1 MGSLLSAQNSATSPK
16 FDEFLKKMPLFS
28 RPRSPA
34 EIVRNLKEALNTLE
48 RGGDSKKQEK
58 VRKNSTDLIT
68 FIVSSASKNGRGRKY
83 SPATPGGEDEAARK
97 IRLFLQAQEDLSR
110 QLTNMK
116 QLLFGNE
123 SDQQSDIV
131 LAQLSQEMY
140 NTGLI
145 LALLRNLHRIDFE
158 GKKDAV
164 QIFNSILRRQ
174 IGTRTPTVE
183 YICTKPDIIFT
194 LCRGYEQQ
202 EIALNCGTMLRECI
216 RYEALTKIL
225 LYSDNFYDFFK
236 YVEVS
241 TFDIASD
248 AFATFKELLT
258 KHKMLAADFLE
269 ANFDRV
275 FGNYQK
281 LLHSDNYV
289 TRRQSL
295 KLLGELLLD
304 RHNFSVM
311 TRYISNPDNLKLMMN
326 MLKEKSRN
334 IQFEAFHVFKVF
346 VAKPI
351 LDILLRNKEKLVDF
365 LSKFH
370 ADRTEDEQFN
380 DEKAYLIKQIKE
392 LKEVKE

>member
-1 MGSLLSAQNSATSPK
+1 
-16 FDEFLKKMPLFS
+16 MPLFS

-68 FIVSSASKNGRGRKY
+68 FIVSSASKNGRGRKNC
-83 SPATPGGEDEAARK
+83 PATPTAGDDDESSRK
-97 IRLFLQAQEDLSR
+97 IRLFIQAQEDLSR

-194 LCRGYEQQ
+194 LCRG
-202 EIALNCGTMLRECI
+202 
-216 RYEALTKIL
+216 
-225 LYSDNFYDFFK
+225 
-236 YVEVS
+236 
-241 TFDIASD
+241 
-248 AFATFKELLT
+248 
-258 KHKMLAADFLE
+258 
-269 ANFDRV
+269 
-275 FGNYQK
+275 
-281 LLHSDNYV
+281 
-289 TRRQSL
+289 
-295 KLLGELLLD
+295 
-304 RHNFSVM
+304 
-311 TRYISNPDNLKLMMN
+311 
-326 MLKEKSRN
+326 
-334 IQFEAFHVFKVF
+334 
-346 VAKPI
+346 
-351 LDILLRNKEKLVDF
+351 
-365 LSKFH
+365 
-370 ADRTEDEQFN
+370 
-380 DEKAYLIKQIKE
+380 
-392 LKEVKE
+392 

>member
-1 MGSLLSAQNSATSPK
+1 M
-16 FDEFLKKMPLFS
+16 KKMPLFS

-58 VRKNSTDLIT
+58 VRKNSSDLIT
-68 FIVSSASKNGRGRKY
+68 YFVSQSRNLRRNSSPNGGK
-83 SPATPGGEDEAARK
+83 EDEETLK
-97 IRLFLQAQEDLSR
+97 IRFFRQAQEDLSR

-225 LYSDNFYDFFK
+225 LYSDNFFDFFK

-269 ANFDRV
+269 ANFDKV
-275 FGNYQK
+275 FGHYQK

-346 VAKPI
+346 VANPNKPKPI
-351 LDILLRNKEKLVDF
+351 LDILLRNQDKLVDF

-370 ADRTEDEQFN
+370 NDRSDDEQFN

-392 LKEVKE
+392 LKALPE

>member
-1 MGSLLSAQNSATSPK
+1 
-16 FDEFLKKMPLFS
+16 MPLFS

-58 VRKNSTDLIT
+58 VRKNSSTDLIT
-68 FIVSSASKNGRGRKY
+68 YFTEIRNRRKSSTNTG
-83 SPATPGGEDEAARK
+83 PEDEETLKR
-97 IRLFLQAQEDLSR
+97 RLFRQAQEDLSR

-269 ANFDRV
+269 ANFDKV
-275 FGNYQK
+275 FGHYQK

-346 VAKPI
+346 VANPNKPKPI
-351 LDILLRNKEKLVDF
+351 LDILLRNQDKLVDF

-370 ADRTEDEQFN
+370 NDRSDDEQFN

-392 LKEVKE
+392 LKPLPE

>member
-1 MGSLLSAQNSATSPK
+1 M
-16 FDEFLKKMPLFS
+16 FPLFGKS
-28 RPRSPA
+28 SKSPT
-34 EIVRNLKEALNTLE
+34 EVVRQLKEHLTTLE
-48 RGGDSKKQEK
+48 K
-58 VRKNSTDLIT
+58 
-68 FIVSSASKNGRGRKY
+68 
-83 SPATPGGEDEAARK
+83 GGEGKKEEK
-97 IRLFLQAQEDLSR
+97 AQEEVS
-110 QLTNMK
+110 K
-116 QLLFGNE
+116 QLSNIAGMLFASDNE
-123 SDQQSDIV
+123 QSDVV

-140 NTGLI
+140 NSGL
-145 LALLRNLHRIDFE
+145 LLLLLRNLHRIDFE
-158 GKKDAV
+158 GKKDAA
-164 QIFNSILRRQ
+164 QIFNNVLRRQ

-183 YICTKPDIIFT
+183 YICTTPEILFA

-202 EIALNCGTMLRECI
+202 EIALNCGTMLRECLK
-216 RYEALTKIL
+216 YEPLAKL
-225 LYSDNFYDFFK
+225 LFHSEYFMNFFK
-236 YVEVS
+236 LIEAPN
-241 TFDIASD
+241 FDIASD

-258 KHKMLAADFLE
+258 RHKMLAAEFLE
-269 ANFDRV
+269 ANYDAIFPQ
-275 FGNYQK
+275 YQR

-289 TRRQSL
+289 TKRQSL

-346 VAKPI
+346 VANPNKPKPI
-351 LDILLRNKEKLVDF
+351 LDILLRNQDKLVDF

-370 ADRTEDEQFN
+370 TDRSEDEQFN

>member
-1 MGSLLSAQNSATSPK
+1 M
-16 FDEFLKKMPLFS
+16 KKMPLFS

-269 ANFDRV
+269 ANFDKV
-275 FGNYQK
+275 FGHYQK

-346 VAKPI
+346 VANPNKPKPI
-351 LDILLRNKEKLVDF
+351 LDILLRNQDKLVDF

-370 ADRTEDEQFN
+370 NDRSDDEQFN

-392 LKEVKE
+392 LKPLPE